1 MYSLESGF
9 EDGRAVSRVDQRK
22 VQTKLKMKFYWDRLR
37 MGTECDQSE
46 ERIPNSNRTEA
57 LKRQEADPE
66 MQEFRV
72 VRCLECQVFQVNMV
86 KKAKKWQCK
95 VCDAKQA
102 VKNVHFSSNSG
113 KFTLRTLKTIF

>member
-1 MYSLESGF
+1 
-9 EDGRAVSRVDQRK
+9 
-22 VQTKLKMKFYWDRLR
+22 

-46 ERIPNSNRTEA
+46 ERIQNSNRTKA

-86 KKAKKWQCK
+86 KKVKMWQCK

-113 KFTLRTLKTIF
+113 KFTLRTLTTIF